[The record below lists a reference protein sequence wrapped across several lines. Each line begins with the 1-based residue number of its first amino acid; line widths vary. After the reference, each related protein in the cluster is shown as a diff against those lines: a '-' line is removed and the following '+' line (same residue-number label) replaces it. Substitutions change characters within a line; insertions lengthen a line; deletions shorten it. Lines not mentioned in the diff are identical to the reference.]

1 MDQCKAQIDMNVKFT
16 SKMLEIH
23 FLFSLGFSLVH
34 EFVDVCFIIMLEVH
48 FLFSLGFSLVHLLS
62 TAGAQLTWEV
72 EISVV

>member
-48 FLFSLGFSLVHLLS
+48 LLFSWELALS
-62 TAGAQLTWEV
+62 IFVLCMLQVPANWRLNMA
-72 EISVV
+72 